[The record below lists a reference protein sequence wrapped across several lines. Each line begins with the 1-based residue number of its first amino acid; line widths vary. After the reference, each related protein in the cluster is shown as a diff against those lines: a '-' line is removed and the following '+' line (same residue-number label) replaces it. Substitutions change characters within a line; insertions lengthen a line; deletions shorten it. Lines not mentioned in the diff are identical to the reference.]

1 MLGSYWHCMVS
12 VLASQPPL
20 KTRVLTQG
28 YPLLP
33 LQINYQ
39 PSTIRQ
45 NSESKIQPHPDQQLV
60 QKEEIRGQRTRGDYP
75 PQQQSD
81 FQQAG
86 DRYRSFD
93 PVRCCCKLLV
103 HPKLAKSAL
112 AATYMKTL
120 HAGVGSLR
128 HTLLTGWLTRSCPT
142 WCARSGWTCG
152 QRWTLGWAAG

>member
-1 MLGSYWHCMVS
+1 MHLTNEAAAIGIAFRQYWLLSLPFTKC
-12 VLASQPPL
+12 A
-20 KTRVLTQG
+20 LTWV
-28 YPLLP
+28 PLLP

-45 NSESKIQPHPDQQLV
+45 NSESKIQPHPDQPSV

-93 PVRCCCKLLV
+93 PVRCCCKVLG
-103 HPKLAKSAL
+103 HAKLAMSAL
-112 AATYMKTL
+112 AVT
-120 HAGVGSLR
+120 
-128 HTLLTGWLTRSCPT
+128 
-142 WCARSGWTCG
+142 
-152 QRWTLGWAAG
+152 